1 MTITEKEKQLVA
13 EAITDALVR
22 VGISL
27 EYSARKLKELIEAT
41 ENKIHYDQ
49 VLCKWQVSPP
59 LAALNIQLR
68 ALEIALKLQDAFPA
82 EKHRHEIK
90 HHVDLEERLRRA
102 LDGGTSDQKT
112 I

>member
-1 MTITEKEKQLVA
+1 VA

-27 EYSARKLKELIEAT
+27 EYSARK
-41 ENKIHYDQ
+41 
-49 VLCKWQVSPP
+49 
-59 LAALNIQLR
+59 LR